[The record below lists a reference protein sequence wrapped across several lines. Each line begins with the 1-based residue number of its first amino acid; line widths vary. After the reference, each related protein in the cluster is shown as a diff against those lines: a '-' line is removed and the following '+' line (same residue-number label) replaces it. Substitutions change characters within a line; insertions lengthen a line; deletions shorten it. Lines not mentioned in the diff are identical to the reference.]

1 MKIDTPVLIIGA
13 GPVGL
18 TMAAFLDYHDV
29 PCRIIDKK
37 SGPTT
42 TSNAVGI
49 HARTLELL
57 KPLGILDELM
67 KYGKK
72 MKAAEVGC
80 HNRTLAE
87 WQLDQINSEFPFAL
101 CVPQWKTEEI
111 LINHLSKRGI
121 TVERDCN
128 LITIEQDSKHCTAY
142 IKGKKGEIT
151 INSNWLIAC
160 DGFHS
165 KVREC
170 LPDIKFEGEDMKLRF
185 LMIDAPVE
193 SDHKEVFERITA
205 YTNGGLT
212 VMLFP
217 MLESMRIVAEVSH
230 DERYNTIEKFD
241 EKLFNQFAEQ
251 CLPYQINIQKP
262 LWTSKFWIHERL
274 ANHYRSGHVFLAGDA
289 GHAHSPAGG
298 QGMNTGMQ
306 DAINLAWKLALVY
319 HCKADE
325 KLLDSYEQE
334 RRPVA
339 KQVIDNAGRL
349 TKALTSNNPVV
360 KTVRNTIVPLLAA
373 FAGVQRKMVN
383 EIGETSICYTKSNI
397 SKGEKTSETQPGDLC
412 PLFALRSNNEC
423 VLLDFNGDAKING
436 VKVQAGTTE
445 QAQALGLTAGGYCL
459 IRPDGYIAY
468 IGHEMPTVEWL
479 SQ

>member
-1 MKIDTPVLIIGA
+1 MSFDTTVLIVGA

-18 TMAAFLDYHDV
+18 TMAAFLTLHGV

-49 HARTLELL
+49 HARSLELL
-57 KPLGILDELM
+57 QQLGILDDLL
-67 KYGKK
+67 KHGKK
-72 MKAAEVGC
+72 MKAAEIGC
-80 HNRTLAE
+80 YNKPLAE
-87 WQLDQINSEFPFAL
+87 WQLDRINSEFAFAL
-101 CVPQWKTEEI
+101 CVPQWQTEET
-111 LINHLSKRGI
+111 LLKHLLKNGVD
-121 TVERDCN
+121 VERDCE
-128 LITIEQDSKHCTAY
+128 LITFNQDKSGCHSF
-142 IKGKKGEIT
+142 IKSHEGEIEIT
-151 INSNWLIAC
+151 SNWVIGC

-170 LPDIKFEGEDMKLRF
+170 LSDIKYEGEDMKLRF

-205 YTNGGLT
+205 YTNGDLT
-212 VMLFP
+212 LMLFP
-217 MLESMRIVAEVSH
+217 MLKSMRIVAEVSH
-230 DERYNTIEKFD
+230 DERYDKVEELD
-241 EKLFNQFAEQ
+241 EVLFNDLAQQ
-251 CLPYQINIQKP
+251 CLPYKINIQKP
-262 LWTSKFWIHERL
+262 LWTSKFWVHERL

-319 HCKADE
+319 HSKADD

-339 KQVIDNAGRL
+339 KQVIENAGRL
-349 TKALTSNNPVV
+349 TKALTSTNPVV
-360 KTVRNTIVPLLAA
+360 TTVRNTIVPLLAS
-373 FAGVQRKMVN
+373 FAGVQTKMVN
-383 EIGETSICYTKSNI
+383 EIGETSICYTKSPI
-397 SKGEKTSETQPGDLC
+397 SEGEKTSEVQPGDLC
-412 PLFALRSNNEC
+412 PLFNLRANSEC
-423 VLLDFNGDAKING
+423 VLLDFNGDAESNG
-436 VKVQAGTTE
+436 VQVIAGTTE

-468 IGHEMPTVEWL
+468 IGHEKPNLGWL
-479 SQ
+479 S